1 MAGTDRRQAA
11 RAHAAEERRQEQR
24 RRARRR
30 GITIAAIVAAA
41 VVVLGGGTA
50 AIVAA
55 TASTGGGDAS
65 GRTSPPPWSAPA
77 DVEARVKA
85 AGLTM
90 LTAEGTAL
98 HIHQHLT
105 VTVDGTAVQVPA
117 LIGIDEQAQRIS
129 AIHTHDTSGVVHVE
143 SPDVR
148 TFHLDQVFAEWDV
161 RLAKG
166 AVGPY
171 VDGKDGAT
179 VTVFVN
185 QRRYTG
191 DPRSIAL
198 TAHED
203 IDFVVTHGGATPQPP
218 AAFVWPKG
226 L

>member
-30 GITIAAIVAAA
+30 GITIAAIV
-41 VVVLGGGTA
+41 VVAIAVLGGGTA

-55 TASTGGGDAS
+55 TASPGGGAD
-65 GRTSPPPWSAPA
+65 GRTSPPPWSAPT

-105 VTVDGTAVQVPA
+105 VTVDGKAVQVPA
-117 LIGIDEQAQRIS
+117 FIGIDEQAQRIS
-129 AIHTHDTSGVVHVE
+129 AIHTHDTSGVIHVE
-143 SPDVR
+143 SPEVR

-161 RLAKG
+161 RLAKHAIG
-166 AVGPY
+166 SFVNGE
-171 VDGKDGAT
+171 DGTT

-185 QRRYTG
+185 QHRYTG

-203 IDFVVTHGGATPQPP
+203 IDFVVTHGGATPRPP
-218 AAFVWPKG
+218 AKFVWPKG

>member
-11 RAHAAEERRQEQR
+11 RAHAAEQRRQEQR

-41 VVVLGGGTA
+41 VAVLGGGTA

-55 TASTGGGDAS
+55 TASPAANAD

-85 AGLTM
+85 AGLGM

-105 VTVDGTAVQVPA
+105 VTVDGKAVQVPA
-117 LIGIDEQAQRIS
+117 FIGIDEQAQRIS
-129 AIHTHDTSGVVHVE
+129 AVHTHDASGIIHVE
-143 SPDVR
+143 SPEVR

-161 RLAKG
+161 RLAKH
-166 AVGPY
+166 AIGPY

-179 VTVFVN
+179 LTVFVN
-185 QRRYTG
+185 QHRYTG

-198 TAHED
+198 TGHED
-203 IDFVVTHGGATPQPP
+203 IDLVVTHGAATPQPP
-218 AAFVWPKG
+218 AKFVWPKG

>member
-11 RAHAAEERRQEQR
+11 RAHAAEERRKEQR

-30 GITIAAIVAAA
+30 GITIAAIVAAGVA
-41 VVVLGGGTA
+41 VLGGGIA

-55 TASTGGGDAS
+55 TASPAGGDAG

-105 VTVDGTAVQVPA
+105 VTVDGKAVQVPA
-117 LIGIDEQAQRIS
+117 DIGIDEQAQRIS
-129 AIHTHDTSGVVHVE
+129 AIHTHDTSGIVHVE
-143 SPDVR
+143 SPEVR
-148 TFHLDQVFAEWDV
+148 TFHLDQVFAEWNV
-161 RLAKG
+161 RLAKHAIG
-166 AVGPY
+166 SY

-185 QRRYTG
+185 QHRYTG

-203 IDFVVTHGGATPQPP
+203 IDFVVTHGGATPRPP
-218 AAFVWPKG
+218 AKFVWPKG